1 MTTPSREEFRELCQ
15 HGNLVPVYRE
25 IIADTETPVST
36 LRRLGTTGY
45 AFLLE
50 SVTGGENLAR
60 YSFLGVDPQ
69 AVVTIRGRQVVV
81 NAGGLQQR
89 HEVPVGQTP
98 LDVLRGLL
106 SHYRYVAVEGLP
118 RFCGGLVGYLSYD
131 MVRHFEDLRN
141 APEDDLELPDSTLML
156 AHSLVIFDH
165 VSHTMKILVNAH
177 VDGDP
182 DTAYS
187 LAEARIDDLAR
198 RLAQPPANLRPLS
211 VLARDVAVPSTL
223 PAGVTSSMTK
233 ERFEAAVTQC
243 KEYIAAGDA
252 IQVVLS
258 QRLAVDDPGD
268 PFDVYRCLRCVN
280 PSPYMYYLSL
290 GSVHIV
296 GSSPEILVTCDQGR
310 ARVRPIAGTRPR
322 GKTREDDLELERDLL
337 ADEKERAEHI
347 MLVDLGR
354 NDLGRVCEYGSV
366 RVTEQMVVERYS
378 HVMHIVS
385 DVTGR
390 LREGQDQFD
399 VLAATFPAGTVS
411 GAPKIRAMEI
421 IDELEPVRR
430 GPYAGAVGYFGV
442 SGTMDT
448 CITIRTLVFAGGR
461 AYLQAGAGIVA
472 DSVPEREYQE
482 CLNKARALLRAIDM
496 AKESAQ

>member
-1 MTTPSREEFRELCQ
+1 MTTPSREEFRQLCQ
-15 HGNLVPVYRE
+15 RGNLVPVYRE
-25 IIADTETPVST
+25 IIADTETPVSA

-69 AVVTIRGRQVVV
+69 AVVTVRGRQVVV

-89 HEVPVGQTP
+89 HEVPKDQTP

-106 SHYRYVAVEGLP
+106 AHYRYVALEGLP

-131 MVRHFEDLRN
+131 IVRHFEDLPN
-141 APEDDLELPDSTLML
+141 APNDDLDLPESTLML

-187 LAEARIDDLAR
+187 MAEAKIDDLTR
-198 RLAQPPANLRPLS
+198 RLAQPPENLRPLS

-223 PAGVTSSMTK
+223 PEGVTSSMSR
-233 ERFEAAVTQC
+233 EAFEAAVTKC
-243 KEYIAAGDA
+243 KEYIAAGDV

-258 QRLAVDDPGD
+258 QRLTVDDPGD

-296 GSSPEILVTCDQGR
+296 GSSPEILVTCDQGK

-322 GKTREDDLELERDLL
+322 GKTREEDLELERDLL

-354 NDLGRVCEYGSV
+354 NDLGRVCEYGTV
-366 RVTEQMVVERYS
+366 QVTERMVVERYS

-390 LREGQDQFD
+390 LRNGQDQFD

-482 CLNKARALLRAIDM
+482 CLNKARALLRAIHM